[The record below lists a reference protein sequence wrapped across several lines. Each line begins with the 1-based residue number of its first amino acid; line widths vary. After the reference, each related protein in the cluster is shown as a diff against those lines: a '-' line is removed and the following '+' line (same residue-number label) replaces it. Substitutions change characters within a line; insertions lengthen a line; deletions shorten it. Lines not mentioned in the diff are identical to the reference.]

1 MNEEPDER
9 IMITGVEA
17 ASRPNRRRVAVAG
30 GGTAGHVTSALAIM
44 AAYQSGFDAD
54 VYFIGCEGGFE
65 TQLIPAEGFELQIIP
80 GAPYARQNLRG
91 KLRSLAALLRG
102 TFAARRLL
110 KNKQTDLVIGLG
122 GYASMGS
129 ILAARSLGI
138 RSVIHEANVFPGLAN
153 RMIGSLSDRVFV
165 GWEEASAAFRP
176 SITRVTGN
184 PVRPAMAVVAGEPKE
199 GHAGPRRILITGGSL
214 GSPFLNDKVPPLLA
228 RVRELGVP
236 LEIRH
241 QTGAGE
247 TEKIRREYARL
258 GMDAC
263 VEPFIDRMGEAY
275 HQADFVIAAAGAL
288 TLAELAMFGLPSLL
302 VPLAKAANG
311 HQIANARLFAERSG
325 ATWIPEHAWDTE
337 RLAEILAASL
347 GDLLTLRSQTQ
358 RLRAMSAP
366 NAARTLVEACEALMT
381 A

>member
-1 MNEEPDER
+1 
-9 IMITGVEA
+9 MITGVDA

-54 VYFIGCEGGFE
+54 IYFIGCEGGFE

-91 KLRSLAALLRG
+91 KFRSVVALLCG

-110 KNKQTDLVIGLG
+110 KKKHTDLVIGLG

-165 GWEEASAAFRP
+165 GWAEASGAFP
-176 SITRVTGN
+176 PAITRVTGN
-184 PVRPAMAVVAGEPKE
+184 PVRPAMAAKAEDARE
-199 GHAGPRRILITGGSL
+199 GHEGPRRILITGGSL
-214 GSPFLNDKVPPLLA
+214 GSPFLNDKVPQLLA

-241 QTGAGE
+241 QTGARE
-247 TEKIRREYARL
+247 TEKVSREYARL
-258 GMDAC
+258 GIDAR
-263 VEPFIDRMGEAY
+263 VEPFIDQMAEAY
-275 HQADFVIAAAGAL
+275 SQADYVIAAAGAL

-302 VPLAKAANG
+302 VPLATAANG
-311 HQIANARLFAERSG
+311 HQIANARLFAERTG
-325 ATWIPEHAWDTE
+325 VTWILEDDWDTE
-337 RLAEILAASL
+337 LLAGVLVAAL
-347 GDLLTLRSQTQ
+347 GDILSLRSQTQ
-358 RLRAMSAP
+358 RLRAMAAP
-366 NAARTLVEACEALMT
+366 NAARTLVESCEALMT